1 MPSGNGDTAG
11 RLPVAQGVVAPAI
24 VLDGISL
31 AFCGRQLFTH
41 LQLRFDAGRTTCI
54 LGPSGCG
61 KSTLLKLI
69 AGIGPELDAGR
80 LSFTPDPGQHRCA
93 WMGQE
98 DMLLPWMSLQ
108 SNILLGAT
116 LRGESVEGTRLRA
129 QSLLAKA
136 GLAEVADQLPA
147 RLSGGMR
154 QRGALLRTLLED
166 RPLVLMDEPFSALD
180 AQNRLRLQ
188 DLAATMIAGKT
199 VLMVT
204 HDPLEALRLGDRVI
218 VLSGRPARVV
228 ASLEPPGRPPRAVGA
243 AEIARLHG
251 ELLGLVMGGDSR

>member
-1 MPSGNGDTAG
+1 MVP
-11 RLPVAQGVVAPAI
+11 PAI
-24 VLDGISL
+24 VLDGVSL
-31 AFCGRQLFTH
+31 AYGNRQLFKR
-41 LQLRFDAGRTTCI
+41 LQLLFDAGRTTCI

-69 AGIGPELDAGR
+69 AGLGPELAAGR
-80 LSFTPDPGQHRCA
+80 LSFEPDPGRHRCA

-98 DMLLPWMSLQ
+98 DMLLPWLSLHN
-108 SNILLGAT
+108 NILLGAT
-116 LRGESVEGTRLRA
+116 LRGESVEDARPRA
-129 QSLLAKA
+129 QALLAKA
-136 GLAEVADQLPA
+136 GLAEVADYLPG

-166 RPLVLMDEPFSALD
+166 RPVVLMDEPFSALD

-199 VLMVT
+199 VVMVT
-204 HDPLEALRLGDRVI
+204 HDPLEALRLADRVV
-218 VLSGRPARVV
+218 VLAGQPVRVA
-228 ASLEPPGRPPRAVGA
+228 ASFEPPGRPPRAVDA

-251 ELLGLVMGGDSR
+251 EMLGLVMTGESQ